1 MSNTDHRIQPVC
13 TGADLAALR
22 EASSSLDM
30 LLQENGADVEEL
42 VAEFDAMRKADSA
55 VSVQTATAG

>member
-1 MSNTDHRIQPVC
+1 MSKTDHRIQPVS

-30 LLQENGADVEEL
+30 LLQENGADVENL
-42 VAEFDAMRKADSA
+42 VAEFDAMRKADSSL
-55 VSVQTATAG
+55 SVPTTTTG